1 MVGSMVASCLVG
13 LRHLDTHLQTTRP
26 QVAHC
31 TMDWV
36 VCFGYAPWRRRSI
49 SMESMLMI
57 WVNLI
62 EFFRVIFWY
71 FLTTQMGWNRHL
83 SERILSIPCISVSDL
98 MKSTIAGQNNKNT
111 KKRPYF
117 CWTSSCNL
125 SSCRI
130 TDVPYASIEASQQ
143 GNLGEVV
150 CVCVWQDAPNQG
162 HSGAPTS
169 RFVTLGKQVLIRGP
183 WLQV

>member
-1 MVGSMVASCLVG
+1 MVASYLVG

-36 VCFGYAPWRRRSI
+36 VCFGYAPWRRSI
-49 SMESMLMI
+49 SMESVLMI
-57 WVNLI
+57 WVNWI
-62 EFFRVIFWY
+62 ESFTVIFWY
-71 FLTTQMGWNRHL
+71 LLTTQIGWNRHL
-83 SERILSIPCISVSDL
+83 SERILSIPCMSFNE
-98 MKSTIAGQNNKNT
+98 KHNRRTKQKNN

-130 TDVPYASIEASQQ
+130 TDVPYASIEAAQQ

-150 CVCVWQDAPNQG
+150 CVCDKMRPTRYY
-162 HSGAPTS
+162 GAPIS
-169 RFVTLGKQVLIRGP
+169 IHK
-183 WLQV
+183 